1 MFVFSITIA
10 DAEFSGTMHRMVNLG
25 EQLQN
30 WISTAPDWEA
40 ATFCRDRIVRFQ
52 NRTKLSPK
60 VFHAPLVVALLGGTG
75 TGKSTLLNALIGEKI
90 VAEGKDR
97 PTTNEPVLVCHTN
110 ADVSRFAHF
119 HIERRDN
126 PQLEQMMILDCPD
139 PDTTDTD
146 NPETRHNSNLDKLR
160 RALPF
165 CDILL
170 VTATQQKYRSRRVL
184 DELTAIAPGVRLVF
198 VQTHADRDVDI
209 REDWKK
215 SLENDYEMGQMFFVN
230 SLKPDDDANNNGGA
244 LKELRQLLTRDL
256 NEEAAIRIRQANYFG
271 LAEEAVEDCQQTIE
285 NSWLPVSKL
294 RERIS
299 EERHRF
305 GKRMANKIRSELIRD
320 RRTWESKIL
329 GRVSAQWGY
338 SPFSLLLRFYQGL
351 GAILSG
357 ALLTRVRSPIQLAL
371 WGSLEGVRRFQ
382 NRRPPKNLALPEFS
396 VEELNQLKESA
407 LILTGFATDAHIP
420 VQHCQPSVVQ
430 SESKQAAETL
440 LNEISA
446 ELEMVTDRLAHR
458 YQRLWFRCLYEI
470 LLSMMLLYVLVQPAY
485 NFFYDAPWNG
495 AKYLGIEFYVAALIW
510 LSLWCVLLLFFFT
523 MILRRGIEHSIKKTS
538 LAWYRLPALERLY
551 ASLESETTQILT
563 FRDELEAIK
572 ERIDRINQ
580 QAEKLDKRLGR
591 KHRE

>member
-1 MFVFSITIA
+1 
-10 DAEFSGTMHRMVNLG
+10 MVDLG
-25 EQLQN
+25 EQLKN
-30 WISTAPDWEA
+30 WISTAPDWKA
-40 ATFCRDRIVRFQ
+40 ATLCRERVDRFQ
-52 NRTKLSPK
+52 ERTKLSPK
-60 VFHAPLVVALLGGTG
+60 VFHAPLVVAMLGGTG
-75 TGKSTLLNALIGEKI
+75 TGKSTLLNALLGEKI
-90 VAEGKDR
+90 VTEGKDR

-126 PQLEQMMILDCPD
+126 PHLEQMMILDCPD
-139 PDTTDTD
+139 PDTTDESDFEDST
-146 NPETRHNSNLDKLR
+146 LGKLR

-165 CDILL
+165 CDVLL

-184 DELTAIAPGVRLVF
+184 DELAAAAPGVRLLF
-198 VQTHADRDVDI
+198 VQTHADRDIDI
-209 REDWKK
+209 REDWQK
-215 SLENDYEMGQMFFVN
+215 SLGNGYEQGQMFFVN
-230 SLKPDDDANNNGGA
+230 SIKPDDVPNNNGGG
-244 LKELRQLLTRDL
+244 LQELRQLLTRDL

-271 LAEEAVEDCQQTIE
+271 LAEEAVEDCQQMIE
-285 NSWLPVSKL
+285 DAWLPVSKL

-299 EERHRF
+299 EERQRF
-305 GKRMANKIRSELIRD
+305 GKRMASKIRSELIRD

-338 SPFSLLLRFYQGL
+338 SPFSLLLRFYQGF

-382 NRRPPKNLALPEFS
+382 NRKPKKNLAVPEFS
-396 VEELNQLKESA
+396 LEESNQLKESA

-420 VQHCQPSVVQ
+420 VRHCQPSVVQ
-430 SESKQAAETL
+430 SESKQANETML
-440 LNEISA
+440 EEISA
-446 ELEMVTDRLAHR
+446 ELETVTDRLAHR

-470 LLSMMLLYVLVQPAY
+470 LLSAMLLYVLVQPAY

-495 AKYLGIEFYVAALIW
+495 AKYFGIEFYVAALIW

-538 LAWYRLPALERLY
+538 LAWYRLPALDRLF
-551 ASLESETTQILT
+551 ASLESATTQILS
-563 FRDELEAIK
+563 FRDELESIK

-580 QAEKLDKRLGR
+580 QAEKLDKRLGKKR
-591 KHRE
+591 QE